1 MNKNIYHPLLLPESQ
16 KHYDTNG
23 QNNIVEFECM
33 STIAMGIGACD
44 YNIIKYT
51 NREKGQDELD
61 SKKIETFKAWKEL
74 LRDLLGM
81 GYDYDTNLRYAMKAE
96 CPDMKYSLGV
106 E

>member
-1 MNKNIYHPLLLPESQ
+1 MIHPLAKENR
-16 KHYDTNG
+16 KKG
-23 QNNIVEFECM
+23 IIIEFECT

-44 YNIIKYT
+44 FQIIKL
-51 NREKGQDELD
+51 KGQDELD

-96 CPDMKYSLGV
+96 YPDMKYSLGA